1 MEVKIMDNTITKEL
15 ASNIKFNNVNITD
28 SFLDIIKT

>member
-1 MEVKIMDNTITKEL
+1 MDNMVTKDL

-28 SFLDIIKT
+28 SFWILSKLDN